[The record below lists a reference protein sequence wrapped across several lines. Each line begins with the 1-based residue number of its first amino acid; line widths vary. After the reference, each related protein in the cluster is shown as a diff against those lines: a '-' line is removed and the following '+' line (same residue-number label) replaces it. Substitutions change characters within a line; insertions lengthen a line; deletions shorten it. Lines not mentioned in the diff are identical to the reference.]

1 MTLPTTTDPLAEDAD
16 SGDSPISRASTARS
30 DSSVLAEFLPWL
42 RPYVGRIALAL
53 ALIVAAKLVNLC
65 VPIALKQLVDRLNV
79 APNLLVLP
87 VALLLAYGASRIGVT
102 LFTELRQVV
111 FARVMA
117 RASREITLRVFRHLH
132 ALSLKFHLAR
142 RTGGVARDIERGGS
156 AISELLDWTLYSI
169 IPTGLEVL
177 LVTAVLV
184 WAYDWSF
191 ALITLITLFAYGL
204 WTIAVTEWRTRY
216 YRAAVEANTRANER
230 AVDSLLNYETV
241 KYFNNEAHEA
251 RRYDENLRHLENA
264 QVKSTKTL
272 ALLNLGQTTV
282 VAIGVTAMMWRAAA
296 GVVAGKLTIGD
307 LVLVNAYLLQL
318 SAPLFMLGMMYRE
331 VKQALTNMERLF
343 GLLDERMDV
352 QDAAGALSLNATQP
366 RVCFENVRFA
376 YDARREILRGVS
388 FEIPPGGT
396 VAVVGHSGSGK
407 STLAR
412 LLYRFYDVADG
423 RITIDGQ
430 DLRALTQ
437 SSVRAA
443 IAIVPQDTV
452 LFNDTIYY
460 NIQYGRPEASR
471 EEVEAAASAAHIHDF
486 IQRLPDGYQ
495 TEVGERGLKLSG
507 GEKQRVAIARALLK
521 NPAILIF
528 DEATSALDSKSEKA
542 IQAELDCIQ
551 IGRTTLVIAH
561 RLSTVMDADRIL
573 VMEAGCIVESGR
585 HEELLDSGGL
595 YAQMWLLQRRE
606 AEVPP
611 ADALQPPASRAS
623 AEMKQ

>member
-1 MTLPTTTDPLAEDAD
+1 M
-16 SGDSPISRASTARS
+16 
-30 DSSVLAEFLPWL
+30 
-42 RPYVGRIALAL
+42 
-53 ALIVAAKLVNLC
+53 
-65 VPIALKQLVDRLNV
+65 
-79 APNLLVLP
+79 
-87 VALLLAYGASRIGVT
+87 
-102 LFTELRQVV
+102 
-111 FARVMA
+111 
-117 RASREITLRVFRHLH
+117 
-132 ALSLKFHLAR
+132 
-142 RTGGVARDIERGGS
+142 
-156 AISELLDWTLYSI
+156 
-169 IPTGLEVL
+169 L
-177 LVTAVLV
+177 LVTTVLV

-191 ALITLITLFAYGL
+191 ALLTLATLIAYAI

-216 YRAAVEANTRANER
+216 YRVVVEANTHANER

-264 QVKSTKTL
+264 QVKSIKTL

-282 VAIGVTAMMWRAAA
+282 VAAGVTAMMWRAAA
-296 GVVAGKLTIGD
+296 GAVAGKLTIGD

-318 SAPLFMLGMMYRE
+318 SAPLFLLGMMYRE

-343 GLLDERMDV
+343 GLLDERQDV
-352 QDAAGALSLNATQP
+352 QDAPGAEILAANQP
-366 RVCFENVRFA
+366 RVCLEDVRFA

-412 LLYRFYDVADG
+412 LLYRFYDVAG
-423 RITIDGQ
+423 GAITIDGH

-443 IAIVPQDTV
+443 IGIVPQDTV
-452 LFNDTIYY
+452 LFNDSIYY
-460 NIQYGRPEASR
+460 NIRYGRPEAGR
-471 EEVEAAASAAHIHDF
+471 EEVEDAARAAHIHEF
-486 IQRLPDGYQ
+486 IECLPDGYA

-521 NPAILIF
+521 NPALLIF

-542 IQAELDCIQ
+542 IQAELDRIQ

-561 RLSTVMDADRIL
+561 RLSTVMGADRIL
-573 VMEAGCIVESGR
+573 VMEAGTIVESGR
-585 HEELLDSGGL
+585 HAELLASGGV
-595 YAQMWLLQRRE
+595 YAQMWLLQQRE
-606 AEVPP
+606 AE
-611 ADALQPPASRAS
+611 
-623 AEMKQ
+623 AEDGLPS